1 MQPTFF
7 ESTPQQKQLADI
19 GGSMMDWSENYGKL
33 HGLKAVTDNGLRTLN
48 ELSHVGYMLT
58 TVGATFGAAEVDF
71 DAAERKLIVDFMKKQ
86 VDIERKGQYTVY
98 KLNKQGALHMTNVM
112 IKEGTYKIRGKETC
126 MQGLVFPLVE
136 EFKVGAGGGYVTV
149 DGSAVNG
156 FPARNIKIKVSGVR
170 DYTVV
175 GDEVAATIVEESDTE
190 IVERIRERFDMLKD
204 MTKAVKKGDVRAM
217 IVSGPPGVGKSH
229 GVEEVLDRYALMESL
244 GAGKQHEVIK
254 GATSAIGLYCK
265 LFKMAD
271 KGKVVVFDDCDS
283 IFADELS
290 LNILKAALDSK
301 KNRYIHWNTDSFK
314 LRNEGVPD
322 SFKFEASAIFI
333 TNLKFDKVKGKLRE
347 HLEALESRCHYM
359 DLTIDSDK
367 DKILRIKQVVQDG
380 MLDKYKLADEVK
392 EEIMDFIDINKGRLR
407 ELSLRTVLK
416 VADLA
421 ISFPD
426 RWESYAENT
435 VMRRA

>member
-1 MQPTFF
+1 
-7 ESTPQQKQLADI
+7 
-19 GGSMMDWSENYGKL
+19 
-33 HGLKAVTDNGLRTLN
+33 
-48 ELSHVGYMLT
+48 
-58 TVGATFGAAEVDF
+58 
-71 DAAERKLIVDFMKKQ
+71 
-86 VDIERKGQYTVY
+86 
-98 KLNKQGALHMTNVM
+98 MTN
-112 IKEGTYKIRGKETC
+112 IRITQGTYKIRGKEAD
-126 MQGLVFPLVE
+126 MAGLVFPLVE
-136 EFKVGAGGGYVTV
+136 EFKVGAAGGYVTV
-149 DGSAVNG
+149 DGAAVNG
-156 FPARNIKIKVSGVR
+156 FPDRNIKIKVAGPE
-170 DYTVV
+170 DYELV
-175 GDEVAATIVEESDTE
+175 GDDVQSTVREESDAE

-204 MTKAVKKGDVRAM
+204 MTKAVKKGNVRAM

-229 GVEEVLDRYALMESL
+229 GVEEVLDRYATMELM
-244 GAGKQHEVIK
+244 GGTKQHEVIK

-265 LFKMAD
+265 LYKMAD

-283 IFADELS
+283 IFTDELS

-322 SFKFEASAIFI
+322 SFRFEASAIFI

-380 MLDKYKLADEVK
+380 MLDAYDLEDAVKL
-392 EEIMDFIDINKGRLR
+392 EIMDFVDVNKNRLR

-421 ISFPD
+421 SAFPD
-426 RWESYAENT
+426 KWEAMAENT

>member
-1 MQPTFF
+1 
-7 ESTPQQKQLADI
+7 
-19 GGSMMDWSENYGKL
+19 
-33 HGLKAVTDNGLRTLN
+33 
-48 ELSHVGYMLT
+48 
-58 TVGATFGAAEVDF
+58 
-71 DAAERKLIVDFMKKQ
+71 
-86 VDIERKGQYTVY
+86 
-98 KLNKQGALHMTNVM
+98 MTN
-112 IKEGTYKIRGKETC
+112 IRITEGTYKIRGKDTDIT
-126 MQGLVFPLVE
+126 GLVFPMVE
-136 EFKVGAGGGYVTV
+136 EFKVGAKGGYVTV

-156 FPARNIKIKVSGVR
+156 FPDRNIKIKVAGPEGYELVGQDVQATVR
-170 DYTVV
+170 
-175 GDEVAATIVEESDTE
+175 EESDAE

-229 GVEEVLDRYALMESL
+229 GVEEVLDRYKTMEALGS
-244 GAGKQHEVIK
+244 GKSFEVIK
-254 GATSAIGLYCK
+254 GAMSPIGLYCK
-265 LFKMAD
+265 LFNMAD

-283 IFADELS
+283 IFQEELS

-301 KNRYIHWNTDSFK
+301 KTRTIHWNTDSFK

-347 HLEALESRCHYM
+347 HLNALESRCHYM
-359 DLTIDSDK
+359 DLTIDTDRDK
-367 DKILRIKQVVQDG
+367 MLRIKQVVSDG
-380 MLDKYKLADEVK
+380 MLDNYKINDEVK
-392 EEIMDFIDINKGRLR
+392 EEIVDFVDVNKNRLR

-421 ISFPD
+421 KAFPTK
-426 RWESYAENT
+426 WEAMAENT